1 MLKPGSL
8 GNKKKNM
15 SHGYTVTY
23 VYITYLCVRTVSDT
37 VRYHV
42 PKYKRTPEKTN
53 INIYIYIYIYIQSGP
68 CTTCLK
74 VHRERCQSNGAT
86 LLMEFD
92 LQLCQHILT
101 RDGGALPLVLFLPS
115 V

>member
-53 INIYIYIYIYIQSGP
+53 INIYIYIHIHTKWSMHHVLEGSP
-68 CTTCLK
+68 
-74 VHRERCQSNGAT
+74 GT
-86 LLMEFD
+86 L
-92 LQLCQHILT
+92 
-101 RDGGALPLVLFLPS
+101 PK
-115 V
+115 